1 MNATSRTLPIIA
13 AVIGIV
19 QAAILL
25 VNAFG
30 WATITAEQ
38 GAAIT
43 AVVTAIGGLWG
54 TRKVNDQVGT
64 ALYTQPPE
72 APAVP

>member
-1 MNATSRTLPIIA
+1 MSTSRTLPIVA
-13 AVIGIV
+13 AIIGCV
-19 QAAILL
+19 QAIILL

-30 WATITAEQ
+30 WATITSAQ

-43 AVVTAIGGLWG
+43 AVVTAIGGVLG
-54 TRKVNDQVGT
+54 ARKVNDQVGV

-72 APAVP
+72 APSI

>member
-1 MNATSRTLPIIA
+1 MSGTSRTLPLIA
-13 AVIGIV
+13 AIIGCV

-30 WATITAEQ
+30 WADITSAQ

-43 AVVTAIGGLWG
+43 AVVTAVSGVLGA
-54 TRKVNDQVGT
+54 RKVNDQVGV
-64 ALYTQPPE
+64 ALHTQPPE
-72 APAVP
+72 APSI

>member
-1 MNATSRTLPIIA
+1 MTSRTLPVVAAII
-13 AVIGIV
+13 GLV

-30 WATITAEQ
+30 WASITAEQ

-43 AVVTAIGGLWG
+43 AVVTAVGGLWG
-54 TRKVNDQVGT
+54 TRKVNDQVGV
-64 ALYTQPPE
+64 ALYTPP
-72 APAVP
+72 PVDPQI